1 MAEDF
6 EFISV
11 YGQSAENFLTLMIK
25 FEDPFDIEIKKV
37 QSWLGIKLFFAQLLP
52 DPSPKYAKQSG
63 SGACIKENNI
73 IAEGKTFLQAV
84 SGGAFHDPAVF
95 SYNSLKNP
103 ISLLR
108 TSLFV
113 SAGST
118 LPNDISF
125 S

>member
-84 SGGAFHDPAVF
+84 SGVAFHDPAVF
-95 SYNSLKNP
+95 SYL
-103 ISLLR
+103 
-108 TSLFV
+108 
-113 SAGST
+113 
-118 LPNDISF
+118 SF